1 MVEAEDPVPESDGV
15 GAGVAA
21 GAGVALEDVSDFDE
35 LDEPL
40 LSVLQK
46 PPPLKV
52 TPTGRKTFFTGCT
65 LPSTGW
71 TASVNGSSVNDC

>member
-40 LSVLQK
+40 
-46 PPPLKV
+46 KV